1 MKKAILLFLVS
12 LTGFF
17 NSWSQQPA
25 NSLLWKISGNGLQE
39 DSYLFGSFHI
49 LCKDDLKIS
58 DILKSKITN
67 AKVLYSEIKLDEEG
81 MEAKMALKMRMQN
94 TTLESLIGKSD
105 YAMVNERFQ
114 QITNLPLQMLD
125 HFKPFMAISLLTM
138 NTLSCKEKLSPETE
152 FTKIAKEN
160 KIPNLGLE
168 TIDDQIAVIDKWS
181 LDSQIHALTESVLHF
196 DSSKRAL
203 KEMIAIYK
211 LRNVDSLYQYM
222 KEKGTSDDFEL
233 DMLINRNRNW
243 VPIIETAIKQQPAF
257 FVVGAGHLGGPD
269 GVLSLLRKRGY
280 RLTPVT
286 Y

>member
-1 MKKAILLFLVS
+1 MKKALLLFLVS

-17 NSWSQQPA
+17 HSWSQQPA
-25 NSLLWKISGNGLQE
+25 NSLLWKISGNGLQQ

-58 DILKSKITN
+58 DTLKSKIAN
-67 AKVLYSEIKLDEEG
+67 AKVFYSEIKLDEEG

-94 TTLESLIGKSD
+94 TTLEALIGKSD

-125 HFKPFMAISLLTM
+125 HFKPFMAISLLTI
-138 NTLSCKEKLSPETE
+138 NTLSCKEKSSPETE
-152 FTKIAKEN
+152 FAKIAKEN
-160 KIPNLGLE
+160 KVPNLGLE
-168 TIDDQIAVIDKWS
+168 TIDEQIAVIDKWS

-211 LRNVDSLYQYM
+211 QRNVDSLYQYM

-233 DMLINRNRNW
+233 DMLITRNHNW
-243 VPIIETAIKQQPAF
+243 VPIIEMAIKQQPAF

-269 GVLSLLRKRGY
+269 GVLNLLRKRGY
-280 RLTPVT
+280 RLTPVN